1 MMNNKTNFT
10 DMVHSILGESCLSRS
25 IKKVLTESSLS
36 RVMRHRNEHDTGC
49 ITAFRYNISKQKG
62 MELTS
67 KLNKILQSKGYG
79 TTFVDG
85 FYQEQEMDS
94 ASKEKSLFVVDLKD
108 DGKLKQTLIELG
120 SQFGQESILFKP
132 KDGQAR
138 LIRTTKAALG
148 KESNPASKTEWGKH
162 TSAAWTQ
169 VNGRDFGDK
178 IDIPSS
184 FWNDNE
190 EDEEEDYNKTA
201 IFNGVFEHLQNLVS
215 RRSEFSKYS
224 TKQLKNA
231 LTKVLQ
237 DEKLPPNPNDEEE
250 MYTYARM
257 RIKPIYQLL
266 LNSEEEEQELPK
278 VSVKGTEILYNKRG
292 RACGIKV
299 SIIDFGTLY
308 MKRRGSKW
316 EISDISKEQDDER
329 VWELVTSS
337 LEKMAKKNPTTFIR
351 LMRNRAY
358 ELPKFKPTTLGES
371 VTVRGL
377 EVTPQDIQRRTSGLT
392 IAQIQQWLDAH
403 DNTEFAS
410 MPDIVY
416 SIENG
421 ETKEQMMGR
430 AFGKVK
436 TAVYSWLNLTEDNP
450 QVDDIIMK
458 HLQTSKVIP
467 TTNKSVR
474 EFIDTF
480 WADELKQFQQPKII
494 PQEQS
499 K

>member
-1 MMNNKTNFT
+1 
-10 DMVHSILGESCLSRS
+10 MVHSILGESCLSRS
-25 IKKVLTESSLS
+25 IRKVLSESSLS
-36 RVMRHRNEHDTGC
+36 RVLRHRSNHDTGC
-49 ITAFRYNISKQKG
+49 ITAFRYNIPKKKGIQLTAKLKQ
-62 MELTS
+62 
-67 KLNKILQSKGYG
+67 ILLSKGYG
-79 TTFVDG
+79 CTYVDG
-85 FYQEQEMDS
+85 FYKEQEMEK
-94 ASKEKSLFVVDLKD
+94 ASKEKSIFVVDLKD
-108 DGKLKQTLIELG
+108 DGKLKETLIALG
-120 SQFGQESILFKP
+120 NQFGQESILFKP

-148 KESNPASKTEWGKH
+148 RESDAAEGTEWGKH

-178 IDIPSS
+178 INIKPEY
-184 FWNDNE
+184 WENE
-190 EDEEEDYNKTA
+190 ETPEE
-201 IFNGVFEHLQNLVS
+201 
-215 RRSEFSKYS
+215 
-224 TKQLKNA
+224 
-231 LTKVLQ
+231 
-237 DEKLPPNPNDEEE
+237 P
-250 MYTYARM
+250 
-257 RIKPIYQLL
+257 
-266 LNSEEEEQELPK
+266 LPK
-278 VSVKGTEILYNKRG
+278 ITVQGSEILYNKRG
-292 RACGIKV
+292 RACGIKIQV
-299 SIIDFGTLY
+299 SDQGTVY
-308 MKRRGSKW
+308 MKRRGSNW
-316 EISDISKEQDDER
+316 EITDISQQTDDQR
-329 VWELVTSS
+329 VWDIVKSS

-377 EVTPQDIQRRTSGLT
+377 EVTPQDIQRRSHGLT
-392 IAQIQQWLDAH
+392 VAQIQQWLDAH
-403 DNTEFAS
+403 DGTEFAS
-410 MPDIVY
+410 MPDIVC
-416 SIENG
+416 SIEEG
-421 ETKEQMMGR
+421 ETREQMMGR

-436 TAVYSWLNLTEDNP
+436 TAVYSWLNLTEENP